1 MVSLTQETNMP
12 IRRRS
17 RSSRMPNEIEPI
29 VQLWLLR
36 LLVSLGRHRDF
47 ISVHGFMN
55 DPLAE
60 TI

>member
-1 MVSLTQETNMP
+1 MP